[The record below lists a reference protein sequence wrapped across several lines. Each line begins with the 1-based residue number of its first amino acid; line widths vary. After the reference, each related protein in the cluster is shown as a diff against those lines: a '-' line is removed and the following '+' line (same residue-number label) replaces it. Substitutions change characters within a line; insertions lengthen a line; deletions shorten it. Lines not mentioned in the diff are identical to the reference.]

1 MYSMGIGLSGVLYVF
16 YGYRFKRSSL
26 CILWV

>member
-16 YGYRFKRSSL
+16 YGYRFKREFFFL
-26 CILWV
+26 IK